1 MTLVVVDADV
11 LGRRRTGDE
20 TYVRNLL
27 RTLSEPAAEAG
38 LDLAAVTRHPELV
51 PDGVL
56 PVLLPARSQELRMAW
71 TLPRTLRR
79 LGAALVHT
87 QYALPFRC
95 PCPAVVTIHDL
106 SFEHGL
112 MGRRD
117 RLVFERV
124 VPHAARTAARVLTVS
139 ERTKRDLVE
148 HYGIPPERVV
158 VTPNGV
164 DPAFHPVTQDAA
176 ARPYA
181 LAVGAIQQ
189 RKNQRAALAA
199 AREAGLELVV
209 VGPVKDERAAA
220 ELRAGGARLE
230 GYVDVERLAE
240 LYRGAAC
247 LVQASR
253 YEGFGLPVVEAMA
266 SGTPVVMVP
275 DPALVEVAGEAAV
288 VVPEAELAA
297 GIRRAV
303 EERNTLAAA
312 GLERARAFTWEA
324 AGARHRHRVRR
335 GARPMIVSAVVVSH
349 GHAREL
355 EALVPLLEPQVDEV
369 VVVANTPGSV
379 PAALPQSVRVLENA
393 RPHRLAVNV
402 NLGVAATTGEWVL
415 FSNPDVVPAPDA
427 VGVLHGFA
435 TTHPHCGIAGPR
447 TVWPDGRWQPTRRS
461 FPTVSGTLVRRTP
474 LRRIFPPLERQT
486 AHYHLDED
494 VDEPVEAD
502 WLLGS
507 FLLLRRTMLV
517 ELGGYDEGYRHYV
530 EDIDLCYRAMR
541 AGWERWYV
549 PAARVTHDWAQVTDK
564 GFLSRSSLWHARS
577 MARFVRR
584 HPETLARL

>member
-1 MTLVVVDADV
+1 MTLVIVDADV

-27 RTLSEPAAEAG
+27 RTLPEPAAEAG
-38 LDLAAVTRHPELV
+38 LDLAAVTRHPGLV

-56 PVLLPARSQELRMAW
+56 PVLLAARSQELRMAW

-87 QYALPFRC
+87 QYALPYRC

-164 DPAFHPVTQDAA
+164 DPAFHPATQTAA

-181 LAVGAIQQ
+181 LAVGAIQE

-199 AREAGLELVV
+199 ARDAGLELVV

-220 ELRAGGARLE
+220 ELREGGARLE
-230 GYVDVERLAE
+230 GYVEVERLAE

-247 LVQASR
+247 LVQSSR

-266 SGTPVVMVP
+266 SGTPVVTVP

-303 EERNTLAAA
+303 EERDTLAAK

-324 AGARHRHRVRR
+324 AARATVT
-335 GARPMIVSAVVVSH
+335 AYAEAVD
-349 GHAREL
+349 R
-355 EALVPLLEPQVDEV
+355 
-369 VVVANTPGSV
+369 
-379 PAALPQSVRVLENA
+379 
-393 RPHRLAVNV
+393 
-402 NLGVAATTGEWVL
+402 
-415 FSNPDVVPAPDA
+415 
-427 VGVLHGFA
+427 
-435 TTHPHCGIAGPR
+435 
-447 TVWPDGRWQPTRRS
+447 
-461 FPTVSGTLVRRTP
+461 
-474 LRRIFPPLERQT
+474 
-486 AHYHLDED
+486 
-494 VDEPVEAD
+494 
-502 WLLGS
+502 
-507 FLLLRRTMLV
+507 
-517 ELGGYDEGYRHYV
+517 
-530 EDIDLCYRAMR
+530 
-541 AGWERWYV
+541 
-549 PAARVTHDWAQVTDK
+549 
-564 GFLSRSSLWHARS
+564 
-577 MARFVRR
+577 
-584 HPETLARL
+584 